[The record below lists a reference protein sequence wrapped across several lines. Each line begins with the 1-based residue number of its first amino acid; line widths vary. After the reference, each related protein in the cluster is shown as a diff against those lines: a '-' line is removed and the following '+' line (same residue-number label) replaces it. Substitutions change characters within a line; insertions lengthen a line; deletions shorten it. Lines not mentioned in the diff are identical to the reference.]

1 MQNFEQVRAHAASHY
16 SVRTNDPYL
25 VGIELSLDN
34 GARRQGLFLAEME
47 GEDGRNYLRVSTSIA
62 PITGIDTRR
71 ALYFNWEQRCGYLA
85 VSELDGVPYLHLCEN
100 RPYTALTAA
109 EIDRIIIEIGGL
121 GDRMERTFSAGGDLF

>member
-16 SVRTNDPYL
+16 AVRTNDPY
-25 VGIELSLDN
+25 VIGIELSLDN
-34 GARRQGLFLAEME
+34 GTRRQGLFLAEME

-100 RPYTALTAA
+100 RPYGWLHGEKLDRVIA
-109 EIDRIIIEIGGL
+109 ELGQL
-121 GDRMERTFSAGGDLF
+121 GDRLELSISAGGDAF